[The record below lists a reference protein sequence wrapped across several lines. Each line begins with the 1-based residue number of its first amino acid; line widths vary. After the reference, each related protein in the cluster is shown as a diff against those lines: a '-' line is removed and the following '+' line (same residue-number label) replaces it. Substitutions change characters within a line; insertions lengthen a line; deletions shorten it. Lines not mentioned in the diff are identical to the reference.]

1 MLVHD
6 PIVVLVAIDGVRWQ
20 EVFGGVM
27 PDMARRHGMH
37 QGELYPPTELTP
49 NLHRLGSEE
58 GCVLGAPDAGEGFF
72 ASGPDFVSLP
82 GYSEMLTGSSSSG
95 CTTNSCKSVR
105 MPTLLDDF
113 ADSRGATLEQAA
125 VITSW
130 PRIVSA
136 SSDGLRRNGVVS
148 TGRTGGYHLDRLHA
162 FPRSQRAFEAGL
174 KANPAPGYE
183 DFRPD
188 RYTAELAASY
198 LAEARPRFLF
208 VSLGETDEHA
218 HHDRYRSYLEALH
231 FADSLVGRLR
241 ATLRDLE
248 GEGVPTALLVTTDHG
263 RADHFVDHGSKWPES
278 SRSFLFAAGS
288 LIVARGHLAEA
299 PRARL
304 ADLAPTV
311 RALSGLKARE
321 TEAGGRVLEELRPRA
336 FTALARSRK

>member
-1 MLVHD
+1 VHD
-6 PIVVLVAIDGVRWQ
+6 PIVVLLAIDGVRWQ

-27 PDMARRHGMH
+27 PDMARRHGLH
-37 QGELYPPTELTP
+37 AGELYPAAELTP
-49 NLHRLGSEE
+49 NLHRLGAVD
-58 GCVLGAPDAGEGFF
+58 GCVLGAPGAGEGFF

-82 GYSEMLTGSSSSG
+82 GYSEMLTGSSRSG

-113 ADSRGATLEQAA
+113 ADCPGTTLEQAA

-136 SSDGLRRNGVVS
+136 SSDGLRQSGVVS
-148 TGRTGGYHLDRLHA
+148 TGRSGGYHLERLRA
-162 FPRSQRAFEAGL
+162 FSRSQRAFEAGF
-174 KANPAPGYE
+174 KAGPAPGYD

-188 RYTAELAASY
+188 RYTADLACAY

-231 FADSLVGRLR
+231 FADGLVGRLR

-248 GEGVPTALLVTTDHG
+248 EQGVPTALLVTTDHG
-263 RADHFVDHGSKWPES
+263 RANHFVDHGSKWPES

-288 LIVARGHLAEA
+288 LIVARGHVADA

-321 TEAGGRVLEELRPRA
+321 TEGGGRVLEELRPSA
-336 FTALARSRK
+336 FAAVARSRE